1 MGYVPNIPGVTDGF
15 GGQNFLGQQYLS
27 NFSNWG
33 IGGSPDVPSIG
44 GIPSMANMGGYSGDI
59 PQAATAAVPGAG
71 GFLGDMW
78 SGFKNAPWLNSKDV
92 SGIEQQGILSPAI
105 SGLAALG
112 NGFLAMKQYGL
123 AEKQFDFQKQAFN
136 QNFAAQRQA
145 TNSQLEDRQ
154 RARVSSNPNAYES
167 VGDYMAKNGIK

>member
-1 MGYVPNIPGVTDGF
+1 MNIAIPGVNSGF
-15 GGQNFLGQQYLS
+15 GSPGYSSSNYLNTFNS
-27 NFSNWG
+27 WG

-44 GIPSMANMGGYSGDI
+44 GVPSVANMGGYAADI
-59 PQAATAAVPGAG
+59 PQVATAAVPGAG
-71 GFLGDMW
+71 GLFGDMW
-78 SGFKNAPWLNSKDV
+78 SGFKNAPWLNAKDV
-92 SGIEQQGILSPAI
+92 NGIEQQGILSPAI

-123 AEKQFDFQKQAFN
+123 AKDQFDFQKQAFN
-136 QNFAAQRQA
+136 QNFAAQRLA

-154 RARVSSNPNAYES
+154 RARVASNAGAYQS